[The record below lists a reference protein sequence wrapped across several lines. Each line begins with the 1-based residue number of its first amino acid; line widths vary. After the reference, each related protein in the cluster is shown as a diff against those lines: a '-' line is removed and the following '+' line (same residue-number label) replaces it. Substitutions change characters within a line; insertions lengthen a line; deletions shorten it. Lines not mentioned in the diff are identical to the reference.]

1 MTTVIVTLTA
11 AAAIVGALWAAAIAA
26 GRPCGLGR
34 HTWGPWAAVQITYR
48 TEPYA
53 GGGALYL
60 SADLREAR
68 ACSGCA
74 RVQHRTRRVPR
85 EALR

>member
-1 MTTVIVTLTA
+1 MTTFVVTLTA
-11 AAAIVGALWAAAIAA
+11 AAAIVGALWAAALAA

-48 TEPYA
+48 TKPYA
-53 GGGALYL
+53 GGTVYL
-60 SADLREAR
+60 SADVREVR
-68 ACSGCA
+68 ACSRCDC
-74 RVQHRTRRVPR
+74 VQNRTRRVPQ

>member
-1 MTTVIVTLTA
+1 MTTFVVTLTA

-48 TEPYA
+48 TKPYE
-53 GGGALYL
+53 GGSLYL
-60 SADLREAR
+60 SADVREVR
-68 ACSGCA
+68 ACSRCDC
-74 RVQHRTRRVPR
+74 VQHRTRRVPR